1 MTIRRAHAFRRMA
14 AALAAVALFAAGC
27 APRQIE
33 LERAPVVSFRVKLEE
48 RQPHTAGGPGLVAYG
63 NGSAVKLGPTAL
75 LTAGHC
81 LPGAVRRR
89 AGAELEINLEL
100 AATKGGWQRHRLP
113 LRFEV
118 AAAGGY
124 DADNI
129 RSNENDDVLVDIATE
144 REDWVLLR
152 LIGGSLPPPYAVLE
166 WDHQA
171 AAGERV
177 LLVTPNSSYT
187 GDARALGVLAV
198 EGETIDAIYVQS
210 GAGASGNDADPV
222 HLFSHG
228 LIGFQL
234 GERSLGGC
242 SGSMLAVRREG
253 QSQSDASAWPM
264 VGLFVASSGD
274 ETTRDLGPFRL
285 PIKPLRVAIQMTDE
299 LRRAIE
305 RELAR
310 EGGERGGRSD
320 HGCGEGVAGAAV
332 CGTAAGFGSRRFPSI
347 QSSAPSAPKR

>member
-1 MTIRRAHAFRRMA
+1 MTIRSSHAFRRMA
-14 AALAAVALFAAGC
+14 AALAAVALSAAGC

-48 RQPHTAGGPGLVAYG
+48 RQPHTPGGPGLVAYG
-63 NGSAVKLGPTAL
+63 SGSAVKLGPTAL

-89 AGAELEINLEL
+89 VGAELEINLEL
-100 AATKGGWQRHRLP
+100 AAEGGRQRHRLP

-118 AAAGGY
+118 VAAGGY

-166 WDHQA
+166 RAYRPASGD
-171 AAGERV
+171 RV
-177 LLVTPNSSYT
+177 LLVAPNSSYT

-210 GAGASGNDADPV
+210 GGGASGNDAEPV

-234 GERSLGGC
+234 GERPLGGC

-274 ETTRDLGPFRL
+274 ETTRDLGLFRL
-285 PIKPLRVAIQMTDE
+285 PIKPLRVAIQLTDE
-299 LRRAIE
+299 LRGAIE

-310 EGGERGGRSD
+310 EGGEPRDRSD
-320 HGCGEGVAGAAV
+320 HGCSEGVAGAAG
-332 CGTAAGFGSRRFPSI
+332 CGTAAGFGSRRFPNI
-347 QSSAPSAPKR
+347 QSSTPSAPKR